1 MQLTYRKHFKN
12 VAYIYIYIYTHIYVM
27 SKELYANK
35 PTPNDLKW
43 FDPAI

>member
-1 MQLTYRKHFKN
+1 M
-12 VAYIYIYIYTHIYVM
+12 YIYICVM